1 MYNTIVNVMQITSQ
15 KECLPSGHSINNL
28 LKAESVLSDFKSKVT
43 YFESKEF
50 FRILKAAW

>member
-1 MYNTIVNVMQITSQ
+1 MHNTIVYAMQITSQ

-43 YFESKEF
+43 YFKSKEV